1 VAKHLVRRSIF
12 RKRTLFICT
21 AVFAG
26 AVIPDLG
33 HILNY
38 ITQGKVDWNITHFA
52 HVLFFWVFIS
62 CFFGLVLIFV
72 WQRLGL
78 SKSDTKKDS
87 RTPLTEHTIKI
98 QPFNKQINGNG

>member
-12 RKRTLFICT
+12 RKRALFIC
-21 AVFAG
+21 AALFAG

-62 CFFGLVLIFV
+62 CIFGLVLIFI

-78 SKSDTKKDS
+78 RKEKLADNCQVRSLEKN
-87 RTPLTEHTIKI
+87 E
-98 QPFNKQINGNG
+98 